1 MHITTMRHIK
11 AIRRNSHEEELPAE
25 KRKAPRLLYILKT
38 EATCEKGGLFSQVG
52 QEETLTKED
61 GYGRVRT
68 FYR

>member
-11 AIRRNSHEEELPAE
+11 ATRRNSHEEELPTE
-25 KRKAPRLLYILKT
+25 KREASRSVYILKT

-52 QEETLTKED
+52 QEETLTKEER
-61 GYGRVRT
+61 YGRVRT